1 MRRLLPLA
9 LLLGAATAV
18 QAATVQRITP
28 KETTLSLRLN
38 DRLASEFEILNP
50 GGSPAAFPT
59 SPQKA
64 VTTLNCENDNLLNPS
79 STLIIDAGDLAGSFF
94 TVPATPTPYR
104 ITAVRLGVFSFNAAV
119 PSQLDLVV
127 LEDDGT
133 GDSFNSIAGFTVDL
147 DTAIDSAGEIVDV
160 DLSSFDVTGEND
172 LLILYGDAA
181 GADNALVL
189 PGGDSS
195 ARCLVSGGGTDN
207 VCSVHL
213 PAGETD
219 LFIYG
224 VIDGTECPSAPSQI
238 LNLDLV
244 VEVDIAPLQVAT
256 FTASFGAV
264 KARF

>member
-1 MRRLLPLA
+1 MRRLLSLA

-28 KETTLSLRLN
+28 KATNLSLRLN

-50 GGSPAAFPT
+50 GGSAAAFAAP
-59 SPQKA
+59 PQKA
-64 VTTLNCENDNLLNPS
+64 VTTLNCENDNLLNAS
-79 STLIIDAGDLAGSFF
+79 NTLIIDPGDLAGSLFSA
-94 TVPATPTPYR
+94 PATPSPYR
-104 ITAVRLGVFSFNAAV
+104 ITTLRLGVFSFNAAV
-119 PSQLDLVV
+119 PSQLDVVV

-133 GDSFNSIAGFTVDL
+133 GNSFNSIAGFTIDL
-147 DTAIDSAGEIVDV
+147 DTAIDVAGEIVAV
-160 DLSSFDVTGEND
+160 DLSSFDITGVND

-181 GADNALVL
+181 GAADALVL

-195 ARCLVSGGGTDN
+195 ARCLVSGGGSDN

-213 PAGETD
+213 PAGSGE

-244 VEVDIAPLQVAT
+244 LEVDIAPLQVAT